1 LFVVHRDL
9 VAQTGKGLE
18 INRRIKIGTNK
29 LVLEGRD
36 KIALKL
42 SLLLILRI
50 IALTG
55 QTHKGVLKNREIVAR
70 LHL

>member
-1 LFVVHRDL
+1 MFVVHRDL

-70 LHL
+70 LYL